1 MSVGGLLLKS
11 DCQLSPAPPIS
22 GGRGRGEGVSQ
33 ITPLPP
39 TERGGAAAASK
50 GVLGGG
56 SGGGGVVG
64 AADVA
69 AAATAKA
76 VATNAAAKAE
86 WTSSSSSQVGT
97 TGASEAAV
105 VAAAAKGV
113 GGTEGYVNGAR
124 LPVGLLAPVPGALLQ
139 SYRSAAA
146 DAIDMAGSA
155 ADIVPGVEF
164 MV

>member
-1 MSVGGLLLKS
+1 MKR
-11 DCQLSPAPPIS
+11 DCQLSPAPSIS

-39 TERGGAAAASK
+39 TERDGAAAASK
-50 GVLGGG
+50 GIILGGG

-69 AAATAKA
+69 AAATAAA
-76 VATNAAAKAE
+76 VATKAAAKAE